1 MAAIGTKRTSACAL
15 NMSAFDPKRIWAPPP
30 LLLNPI
36 PVLNFGV
43 ANENKFGTSSRT
55 GADCSGSERWLHCT
69 CPLMT
74 QSGHPLSDKTRAARR
89 RHDFCFAVRAMAS
102 FVPPLLL

>member
-15 NMSAFDPKRIWAPPP
+15 HMSAFDPKRTWAPPP

-43 ANENKFGTSSRT
+43 ANENKFGMSLVPVLIALAASV
-55 GADCSGSERWLHCT
+55 GCT
-69 CPLMT
+69 ANVCL
-74 QSGHPLSDKTRAARR
+74 
-89 RHDFCFAVRAMAS
+89 
-102 FVPPLLL
+102 